1 MTENLQAFFAQNAEQ
16 PTQVEKVIS
25 KRFKDGEGKPI
36 PFIFK
41 PISPERDAELKAQ
54 ATKKTMITQGKQKG
68 QFRSEFQAAKYQNL
82 FTIESL
88 AFPNLTDVALQDSY
102 KALGEED
109 LFNKMLTPG
118 EATDAFLAAQE
129 ANNYEL
135 DLDELVE
142 QAKNS

>member
-1 MTENLQAFFAQNAEQ
+1 MTANLQAFFAQNAEQ
-16 PTQVEKVIS
+16 PAQVERVIS

-41 PISPERDAELKAQ
+41 PITPEQDSELRAQ

-82 FTIESL
+82 FTIASI
-88 AFPNLTDVALQDSY
+88 AFPPLNNVELQDNY
-102 KALGEED
+102 KAMGEED

-135 DLDELVE
+135 DLDELAE